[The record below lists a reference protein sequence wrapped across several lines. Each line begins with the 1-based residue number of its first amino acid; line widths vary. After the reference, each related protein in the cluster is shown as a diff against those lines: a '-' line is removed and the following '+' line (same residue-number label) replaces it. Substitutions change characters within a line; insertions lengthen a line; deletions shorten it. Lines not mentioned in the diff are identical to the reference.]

1 LNNSKENTATE
12 PPIEGQRGHEKPY
25 VVMGAGLVG
34 SLLSIYLAKRG
45 YNVEVYERREDMRK
59 ANISAGKSINLA
71 LSDRGWKGLQGVGIA
86 DDIKK
91 IAIPMKGR
99 MVHDIEGK
107 TNFFPY
113 GKEGQAIYS
122 VSRGGLNCL
131 LMDLAEKH
139 GSKIHF
145 NQRCKSI
152 SLKDATAIVEGNKQQ
167 ETKVSAKRIFSTD
180 GAFSAGRLQLQLST
194 DRFEYSQHY
203 LNYGYKELLI
213 PPTKDGGF
221 AMEKECLHIWARGTY
236 MMIALPNIDGS
247 FTCTLFFPFEGK
259 ESFAA
264 LKDSNTVSKFFKA
277 VFPDAVPLMP
287 TLLNDFTNNPVSS
300 LVTVKCYPWSASDKL
315 LLLGDAAHAIVPF
328 FGQGMNCG
336 FEDCTVFEQL
346 MDKYLGHGTEEEAWT
361 KIFEETQK
369 SRKPNSDAI
378 ADLAVANFIEMR
390 DLVTHPDFILQKK
403 IEAHFSKLHPEL
415 WLPLY
420 SMVTFTDL
428 PYSHALKQGKKQDAI
443 MKHVLASVPDLETK
457 WNSHEVEQLML
468 KLVNGS

>member
-1 LNNSKENTATE
+1 MNQIFSQNH
-12 PPIEGQRGHEKPY
+12 PIGGDGGADRPY
-25 VVMGAGLVG
+25 VVVGAGLVG
-34 SLLSIYLAKRG
+34 SLLSIYLSKRG
-45 YNVEVYERREDMRK
+45 YKVEVFERRDDLRK
-59 ANISAGKSINLA
+59 AKISVGKSINLA

-86 DDIKK
+86 DEIRK
-91 IAIPMKGR
+91 IAIPMHGR
-99 MVHDIEGK
+99 MVHDKEGK
-107 TNFFPY
+107 TSFHAY
-113 GKEGQAIYS
+113 GKQGQAIYS

-145 NQRCKSI
+145 NQRCKDI
-152 SLKDATAIVEGNKQQ
+152 NLKDATVTLEGF
-167 ETKVSAKRIFSTD
+167 VSKKESHIAATRIFSTD

-203 LNYGYKELLI
+203 LNYGYKELVI

-264 LKDSNTVSKFFKA
+264 LTDRDKVSTFFKE

-287 TLLNDFTNNPVSS
+287 TLLDDFFNNPTSS
-300 LVTVKCYPWSASDKL
+300 LVTVKCYPWSYSDKL

-336 FEDCTVFEQL
+336 FEDCTVFEKL
-346 MDKYLGHGTEEEAWT
+346 LDAHLGNGSEENWK
-361 KIFEETQK
+361 KIFDETQK
-369 SRKPNSDAI
+369 ARKPNSDAI

-403 IEAHFSKLHPEL
+403 IEAHFSSLHPDM
-415 WLPLY
+415 WIPLY
-420 SMVTFTDL
+420 GMVTFTDL
-428 PYSHALKQGKKQDAI
+428 PYSHALKQGQKQDAI
-443 MKHVLASVPDLETK
+443 MKKVLATPDIEAK
-457 WNSHEVEQLML
+457 WNSSEVEQMMM
-468 KLVNGS
+468 KLVKES

>member
-1 LNNSKENTATE
+1 MSKD
-12 PPIEGQRGHEKPY
+12 KPY
-25 VVMGAGLVG
+25 VVVGAGLVG

-45 YNVEVYERREDMRK
+45 YNVEMYERRDDMRK
-59 ANISAGKSINLA
+59 GNAGGGRSINLA
-71 LSDRGWKGLQGVGIA
+71 LSDRGWKGLEGVGIA
-86 DDIKK
+86 DEIRK

-99 MVHDIEGK
+99 MIHDLQGN
-107 TNFFPY
+107 TNLQPY

-122 VSRGGLNCL
+122 VSRAGLNCM

-145 NQRCKSI
+145 SKRAKGI
-152 SLKDATAIVEGNKQQ
+152 SLKDNTVTFEDDAHKESA
-167 ETKVSAKRIFSTD
+167 VSAKRIFSTD
-180 GAFSAGRLQLQLST
+180 GAFSAGRLQLQLGT

-203 LNYGYKELLI
+203 LDYGYKELHI

-221 AMEKECLHIWARGTY
+221 AMEKNCLHIWARGTY

-264 LKDSNTVSKFFKA
+264 LTDKKAVSDFFNR

-287 TLLNDFTNNPVSS
+287 TLLDDFFNNPTSS
-300 LVTVKCYPWSASDKL
+300 LVTVKCYPWSFSDKL

-336 FEDCTVFEQL
+336 FEDCTVFNGL
-346 MDKYLGHGTEEEAWT
+346 MDKYLGKGTEEESWA
-361 KIFEETQK
+361 KIFDETQK
-369 SRKPNSDAI
+369 ARKPNSDAI

-403 IEAHFSKLHPEL
+403 IEGHFSKLHPDK
-415 WLPLY
+415 WIPLY

-428 PYSHALKQGKKQDAI
+428 PYSHALKQGQKQDAI
-443 MKHVLASVPDLETK
+443 MKHILASVSDLETK

-468 KLVNGS
+468 KLIKES

>member
-1 LNNSKENTATE
+1 MSN
-12 PPIEGQRGHEKPY
+12 EKPF
-25 VVMGAGLVG
+25 VVIGAGLVG
-34 SLLSIYLAKRG
+34 SLLSIYLSKRG
-45 YNVEVYERREDMRK
+45 YKVEVYERRDDMRK
-59 ANISAGKSINLA
+59 GNMGGGRSINLA
-71 LSDRGWKGLQGVGIA
+71 LSDRGWKGLQGVGIE
-86 DDIKK
+86 DEIRK

-99 MVHDIEGK
+99 MVHDLQGK
-107 TNFFPY
+107 TNFLPY
-113 GKEGQAIYS
+113 GKDGQAIYS
-122 VSRGGLNCL
+122 VSRGGLNCM

-145 NQRCKSI
+145 NQRAAGVN
-152 SLKDATAIVEGNKQQ
+152 LKESTVTVEDNSQK
-167 ETKVSAKRIFSTD
+167 ETIVSAKRIFSTD

-203 LNYGYKELLI
+203 LDYGYKELHI
-213 PPTKDGGF
+213 PPNKNGDF
-221 AMEKECLHIWARGTY
+221 AMEKNCLHIWARGTY

-264 LKDSNTVSKFFKA
+264 LTDKKTVSEFFNR

-287 TLLNDFTNNPVSS
+287 TLLEDFTNNPVSS
-300 LVTVKCYPWSASDKL
+300 LVTVKCYPWSHSDKL

-336 FEDCTVFEQL
+336 FEDCTVFNNL
-346 MDKYLGHGTEEEAWT
+346 MDKYLGKGSEEMSWEM
-361 KIFEETQK
+361 IFEETAK

-378 ADLAVANFIEMR
+378 ADLAVANFVEMR

-403 IEAHFSKLHPEL
+403 IEAHFSTLHPDK

-420 SMVTFTDL
+420 TMVTFTDL
-428 PYSHALKQGKKQDAI
+428 PYSHALKQGQKQDAI

-468 KLVNGS
+468 KLVAQNN

>member
-1 LNNSKENTATE
+1 MS
-12 PPIEGQRGHEKPY
+12 EKPF
-25 VVMGAGLVG
+25 VVIGAGLVG
-34 SLLSIYLAKRG
+34 SLLSIYLSKRG
-45 YNVEVYERREDMRK
+45 YKVEVYERRDDMRK
-59 ANISAGKSINLA
+59 GNIGGGRSINLA
-71 LSDRGWKGLQGVGIA
+71 LSDRGWKGLENVGIA
-86 DDIKK
+86 NEIKK

-99 MVHDIEGK
+99 MVHDTQGK
-107 TNFFPY
+107 TNFLPY

-122 VSRGGLNCL
+122 VSRGGLNCM

-145 NQRCKSI
+145 NQRCKNI
-152 SLKDATAIVEGNKQQ
+152 VLKDNEVILEDPAQK
-167 ETKVSAKRIFSTD
+167 ETTISAKRIFSTD
-180 GAFSAGRLQLQLST
+180 GAFSAGRLQLQTST

-203 LNYGYKELLI
+203 LDYGYKELHI

-221 AMEKECLHIWARGTY
+221 AMEKNCLHIWARGTY

-264 LKDSNTVSKFFKA
+264 LTDKKTVSEFFNR
-277 VFPDAVPLMP
+277 VFPDAVSLMP
-287 TLLNDFTNNPVSS
+287 TLLHDFANNPVSS
-300 LVTVKCYPWSASDKL
+300 LVTVKCFPWSHSDKL
-315 LLLGDAAHAIVPF
+315 MLLGDAAHAIVPF

-336 FEDCTVFEQL
+336 FEDCTIFNQL
-346 MDKYLGHGTEEEAWT
+346 MDAYLGKGNEDESWR
-361 KIFEETQK
+361 KIFEETEK

-403 IEAHFSKLHPEL
+403 IEAHFSALYPDK

-428 PYSHALKQGKKQDAI
+428 PYSHALKQGQKQDAI
-443 MKHVLASVPDLETK
+443 MKKVLAMPGVEQK
-457 WNSHEVEQLML
+457 WDSKEVEEMML
-468 KLVNGS
+468 KLVKES

>member
-1 LNNSKENTATE
+1 VKDTNTSNATQ
-12 PPIEGQRGHEKPY
+12 PSIGGQGGHDKPF
-25 VVMGAGLVG
+25 VIMGAGLVG

-45 YNVEVYERREDMRK
+45 YNVEIYERREDMRK
-59 ANISAGKSINLA
+59 ASISAGKSINLA
-71 LSDRGWKGLQGVGIA
+71 MSDRGWKGLEGVGIA
-86 DDIKK
+86 DEIRK

-99 MVHDIEGK
+99 MVHDTKGQ
-107 TNFFPY
+107 TSLQQY

-122 VSRGGLNCL
+122 VSRGGLNCM

-139 GSKIHF
+139 GVKIHF
-145 NQRCKSI
+145 NRRCKSI
-152 SLKDATAIVEGNKQQ
+152 SLKDATAIVEDSSHK
-167 ETKVSAKRIFSTD
+167 ETHISASRIFSTD

-203 LNYGYKELLI
+203 LNYGYKELHI
-213 PPTKDGGF
+213 PPKKDGGF
-221 AMEKECLHIWARGTY
+221 AMEKNALHIWARGTY
-236 MMIALPNIDGS
+236 MMIALPNVDAS

-264 LKDSNTVSKFFKA
+264 LKDRDTLSKFFDS

-287 TLLNDFTNNPVSS
+287 TLLDDFFNNPASS
-300 LVTVKCYPWSASDKL
+300 LVTVKCFPWSYSDKL

-336 FEDCTVFEQL
+336 FEDCTVFNQL
-346 MDKYLGHGTEEEAWT
+346 LDTYLKKDTDEEWA

-369 SRKPNSDAI
+369 LRKPNSDSI

-390 DLVTHPDFILQKK
+390 DLVLHPDFILQKK
-403 IEAHFSKLHPEL
+403 IEGHFSALHPDK
-415 WLPLY
+415 WTPLY

-428 PYSHALKQGKKQDAI
+428 PYSHALQQGKKQDAI
-443 MKHVLASVPDLETK
+443 MKHVLNSVPDIETK
-457 WNSHEVEQLML
+457 WNSHEVEKLML
-468 KLVNGS
+468 KLIAER

>member
-1 LNNSKENTATE
+1 MTN
-12 PPIEGQRGHEKPY
+12 EKPY
-25 VVMGAGLVG
+25 IVIGAGLVG
-34 SLLSIYLAKRG
+34 SLLSIYLSKRG
-45 YNVEVYERREDMRK
+45 YKVEVFERRDDMRK

-71 LSDRGWKGLQGVGIA
+71 LSDRGWKGLQGVGIEE
-86 DDIKK
+86 DIRK

-99 MVHDIEGK
+99 MVHDIKGN
-107 TNFFPY
+107 TNLQPY

-139 GSKIHF
+139 GAKIHF
-145 NQRCKSI
+145 NQRCKDI
-152 SLKDATAIVEGNKQQ
+152 SLKDTTVTLEDFQTKK
-167 ETKVSAKRIFSTD
+167 ETKVSATRIFSTD

-203 LNYGYKELLI
+203 LNYGYKELHI
-213 PPTKDGGF
+213 PPAKDGGF
-221 AMEKECLHIWARGTY
+221 AMEKNALHIWARGVF
-236 MMIALPNIDGS
+236 MMIALPNIDCS
-247 FTCTLFFPFEGK
+247 FTCTLFYPFEGK
-259 ESFAA
+259 ESFAT
-264 LKDSNTVSKFFKA
+264 LTDRNTVSKFFSE

-287 TLLNDFTNNPVSS
+287 TLLDDFFNNPVSS
-300 LVTVKCYPWSASDKL
+300 LVTVKCYPWSHSDKL

-346 MDKYLGHGTEEEAWT
+346 LNTYLGNGSDENWK

-369 SRKPNSDAI
+369 ARKPNSDAI
-378 ADLAVANFIEMR
+378 ADLAVANFVEMR

-403 IEAHFSKLHPEL
+403 IESHFSTLHPDK

-428 PYSHALKQGKKQDAI
+428 PYSHALKQGQKQDAI
-443 MKHVLASVPDLETK
+443 MKKVLATPDIANK
-457 WNSHEVEQLML
+457 WNSTEVERMML
-468 KLVNGS
+468 ELVKEA